1 MTIVSKAHHSY
12 NFESHSSLK
21 FSFTN
26 IEGLCSNSVGC
37 EYLCESNSS
46 DVLALSETNLE
57 D

>member
-46 DVLALSETNLE
+46 VVLALSETNLE